1 MSLSLMERF
10 YAKRLNCNDT
20 KTVSEFLAKYC
31 IGENNY
37 MKLIKD
43 TKDEDIIDYNNKR
56 IKFRLKQPYSVGIF
70 EKSTEKLVAVAL
82 GYVREKKLEL
92 DHEIPKNEI
101 SQITPIQLAL
111 NFVSTLE
118 GDIFKMLNID
128 KVHEVGM
135 GCIHPDYKNHGLM
148 IMVVELAH
156 HIARESGCKYSI
168 TKVTNEY
175 LVKHV
180 EKYNPERIKKQ
191 IKFLE
196 YVDPITGINPFVN
209 PKFPY
214 VRAILLCLEINR
226 LEPLNLTKLQSLL

>member
-1 MSLSLMERF
+1 MSLSLMRRL
-10 YAKRLNCNDT
+10 YVKRLNSNDT
-20 KTVSEFLAKYC
+20 NTVSEFLAKYY

-37 MKLIKD
+37 MKLIKGM
-43 TKDEDIIDYNNKR
+43 KDEDIINYNNKR
-56 IKFRLKQPYSVGIF
+56 VKFRLKHPYSVGIF
-70 EKSTEKLVAVAL
+70 EKSTEKLVAVSL

-111 NFVSTLE
+111 NFVSNLE
-118 GDIFKMLNID
+118 GDIFKILNVD
-128 KVHEVGM
+128 KVHEAGM

-148 IMVVELAH
+148 IMAVEFAH

-168 TKVTNEY
+168 SKVTN
-175 LVKHV
+175 
-180 EKYNPERIKKQ
+180 PERLKNQ

-196 YVDPITGINPFVN
+196 YVDPMIGINPFVN

-214 VRAILLCLEINR
+214 VRAFLFCLEINQ
-226 LEPLNLTKLQSLL
+226 LEPLNLTKLQSRL